1 MEFPGHIPDGIVK
14 MKKILMVLFTISLSA
29 SAAPEMCFNQ
39 AGRDFGI
46 DPLLLTAISIK
57 ESRLVPN
64 AINGSNSN
72 GTEDVCGMQINSS
85 HYGKLKNFNITR
97 KDLLSDPCICVY
109 TGAWVL
115 AHNFSSWGRN
125 WDSVGMYNT
134 GSSEKRINQRRAYAD
149 HIKRIY
155 RVLLARK
162 IVSEKS
168 LSHETSETAVATLPD
183 KFPSSHINKTT
194 E

>member
-1 MEFPGHIPDGIVK
+1 
-14 MKKILMVLFTISLSA
+14 MKKSLLLILAISLSA
-29 SAAPEMCFNQ
+29 RAAPEMCFNQ

-57 ESRLVPN
+57 ESRLVAD

-115 AHNFSSWGRN
+115 AHNFSAWGRN

-134 GSSEKRINQRRAYAD
+134 GPSEKLIKKRRAYAD

-168 LSHETSETAVATLPD
+168 STHESQQTAAATSPG
-183 KFPSSHINKTT
+183 KFPSGQ
-194 E
+194 

>member
-1 MEFPGHIPDGIVK
+1 MNKIP
-14 MKKILMVLFTISLSA
+14 LLFIAVAFSA
-29 SAAPEMCFNQ
+29 QATPEMCFNQ
-39 AGRDFGI
+39 AGHDYGI

-57 ESRLVPN
+57 ESRLNPG

-72 GTEDVCGMQINSS
+72 GSEDVCGMQINSS
-85 HYGKLKNFNITR
+85 HYGRLKSFNITR
-97 KDLLSDPCICVY
+97 RDLLSDPCICVY

-115 AHNFSSWGRN
+115 AHNFRSWGKN

-134 GSSEKRINQRRAYAD
+134 GPSPKLIRQRQRYTQD
-149 HIKRIY
+149 IKNIY

-162 IVSEKS
+162 MVAEKQ
-168 LSHETSETAVATLPD
+168 LQPEKGETAGRPIPLVAATR
-183 KFPSSHINKTT
+183 

>member
-1 MEFPGHIPDGIVK
+1 VFLIPFSDGIAK
-14 MKKILMVLFTISLSA
+14 MNKIPFLLLAVALSA
-29 SAAPEMCFNQ
+29 RAAPEMCFNQ
-39 AGRDFGI
+39 AGRDYGI

-57 ESRLVPN
+57 ESRLNPA

-85 HYGKLKNFNITR
+85 HYGKLKNFNISR
-97 KDLLSDPCICVY
+97 ADLLSDPCICVY

-115 AHNFSSWGRN
+115 AKNFNGYGRN

-134 GSSEKRINQRRAYAD
+134 GPSPKFIERRRAYARD
-149 HIKRIY
+149 IKNIY

-162 IVSEKS
+162 IIADKQAGAESQRTAATITPAPLPVEK
-168 LSHETSETAVATLPD
+168 
-183 KFPSSHINKTT
+183 
-194 E
+194 

>member
-1 MEFPGHIPDGIVK
+1 MRK
-14 MKKILMVLFTISLSA
+14 LLLLFLAATLSA
-29 SAAPEMCFNQ
+29 RAAPEMCFNQ
-39 AGRDFGI
+39 AGRDYGI

-57 ESRLVPN
+57 ESRLNPT

-85 HYGKLKNFNITR
+85 HYGKLKAFNISR
-97 KDLLSDPCICVY
+97 ADLLSDPCICVY

-115 AHNFSSWGRN
+115 AKNFKSYGKN

-134 GSSEKRINQRRAYAD
+134 GASPNLIKRRRAYAKD
-149 HIKRIY
+149 IKNIY

-162 IVSEKS
+162 IIADKQVGAESQR
-168 LSHETSETAVATLPD
+168 TATTITPATLPVE
-183 KFPSSHINKTT
+183 K
-194 E
+194 

>member
-1 MEFPGHIPDGIVK
+1 
-14 MKKILMVLFTISLSA
+14 MKKSLLVLLAISLSA
-29 SAAPEMCFNQ
+29 RAAPEMCFNQ

-57 ESRLVPN
+57 ESRLVPD
-64 AINGSNSN
+64 AINGTNSN

-115 AHNFSSWGRN
+115 AHNFSAWGRN

-134 GSSEKRINQRRAYAD
+134 GPSEKLIKKRRAYAD

-162 IVSEKS
+162 IVSENS
-168 LSHETSETAVATLPD
+168 SVHESQKTAAATFSENISPGQLNRV
-183 KFPSSHINKTT
+183 S